1 MKVNKMN
8 EQELLSEFTKKARTA
23 GLKVDCLGS
32 GDINS
37 ELAIVVEAPGEN
49 EANMKMPLVGGA
61 GRLLWDLLRPYGITR
76 TNCYA
81 TNVCKRQVSLST
93 KTDARNPIKKPELEH
108 WEGLLDWELDQL
120 PNLKYVLI
128 LGNFAL
134 KAILNEDKIT
144 LWRGSVINAAVG
156 RKRRQVK
163 AVVNYNPA
171 MILRNMDLEPM
182 YKFDLA
188 KLDLVMRN
196 KFVVHEITEHIN
208 PTAEQA
214 LEWIHMMQT
223 HNGPVAF
230 DIEVLSNET
239 ACIGFANNAHE
250 GYCINFR
257 DRKTNRFTLEEEC
270 KIYRALQEL
279 LQCPEAKLI
288 TQNGNFDCYW
298 LGYKDRLHVPNLW
311 FDTLLAHH
319 TLYPRMP
326 HNLGFLTSQYTTHP
340 YYKDEGQTWKE
351 GGNIDQFWRYNVKD
365 CAITYAVH
373 EKIHKE
379 LASQNLEDF
388 FFNHVMRLTPHLVK
402 MTVNGIKSDVG
413 LKAKII
419 KEIEADVN
427 KLGKRFNFAVQ
438 QCTGDP
444 DLIVNPRSPTQLANL
459 FFTKLGLIGRG
470 ATTNKANRQ
479 RMRDHPRTSPKARRM
494 LDILDEYKSEHK
506 FYSVYATM
514 TIDDDSR
521 IRCEWKQ
528 FGTQSAPGRL
538 SSASVMW
545 GRGANLQTQPSRAYP
560 MFIADKDYMFTYF
573 DLSQAEA
580 RVVAYQ
586 WNVEG
591 LIRTFEKASSDLNY
605 DVHRG
610 NAARIFKCDYNEI
623 PLIDR
628 NEDGSITRR
637 FLGKR
642 CVHGLNYRMQAQ
654 KLAEVCD
661 IPLMQAHEAYSAY
674 HQAFPEIQ
682 QAWTDIVK
690 TVHTER
696 MLFTPMGRRMI
707 FLERIHDDALD
718 SIIAFI
724 PQSTI
729 GDKVSSVI
737 YLCHE
742 DEHWPDSA
750 HMTLNIHD
758 ALIAIHKVDDK
769 DVVTSIM
776 KKHAESPIIIRGNPV
791 SIPTEFKHSVPDEDG
806 IHRWSTLQ

>member
-1 MKVNKMN
+1 MN

-23 GLKVDCLGS
+23 GLQIDCLGS

-37 ELAIVVEAPGEN
+37 ELAIIVEAPGEN

-61 GRLLWDLLRPYGITR
+61 GRLLWDILRPYGITR

-81 TNVCKRQVSLST
+81 TNVCKRKVALST
-93 KTDARNPIKKPELEH
+93 KTDARNPVKKPELEH
-108 WEGLLDWELDQL
+108 WEGLLEWELDQL
-120 PNLKYVLI
+120 PNLKYVLV

-144 LWRGSVINAAVG
+144 LWRGSVVDAVVG
-156 RKRRQVK
+156 RSRKRVK
-163 AVVNYNPA
+163 AIVNYNPA
-171 MILRNMDLEPM
+171 MILRNMDLEPI
-182 YKFDLA
+182 YKFDMA
-188 KLDLVMRN
+188 KLDMVMRN
-196 KFVVHEITEHIN
+196 KFVEHKIKEHIN
-208 PTAEQA
+208 PTAEEA
-214 LEWIHMMQT
+214 VDWIRMMQFSEK
-223 HNGPVAF
+223 PVAF

-239 ACIGFANNAHE
+239 ACIGFANDSHE
-250 GYCINFR
+250 GYCVNFR
-257 DRKTNRFTLEEEC
+257 DKNTNRFTLEEEC
-270 KIYRALQEL
+270 KIYVALQKL
-279 LQCPEAKLI
+279 FLDPEVKLI

-298 LGYKDRLHVPNLW
+298 IGYKDRLHVKRIW

-319 TLYPRMP
+319 TLYPRLP

-351 GGNIDQFWRYNVKD
+351 GGDIDQFWRYNVKD
-365 CAITYAVH
+365 CAITYTVH
-373 EKIHKE
+373 EKLHKE
-379 LASQNLEDF
+379 LAAQSLEKFYFD
-388 FFNHVMRLTPHLVK
+388 HVMKLTPHLTR
-402 MTVNGIKSDVG
+402 MTVNGIRADIG
-413 LKAKII
+413 LKDNIVKS
-419 KEIEADVN
+419 IEADVN
-427 KLGKRFNFAVQ
+427 KLSKRFNFAVQ

-444 DLIVNPRSPTQLANL
+444 DLIVNPRSAPQLADL

-470 ATTNKANRQ
+470 STTNKANRQ
-479 RMRDHPRTSPKARRM
+479 RMYDHPRTSPQAKRM
-494 LDILDEYKSEHK
+494 LDILDEYKTEHK

-514 TIDDDSR
+514 TIDEDHR

-538 SSASVMW
+538 SSSSVMW
-545 GRGANLQTQPSRAYP
+545 GSGANLQNQPSRAYP
-560 MFIADKDYMFTYF
+560 MFIADPGYMFTYF

-586 WNVEG
+586 WGVRG
-591 LIRTFEKASSDLNY
+591 LIETFEQASEDDSY

-610 NAARIFKCDYNEI
+610 NAARIFKCNYNDV
-623 PLIDR
+623 PSNDR
-628 NEDGSITRR
+628 DKDGNITKR

-661 IPLMQAHEAYSAY
+661 ISLMQAHEAYSAY

-682 QAWTDIVK
+682 KAWTDTVK
-690 TVHTER
+690 TVHSER
-696 MLFTPMGRRMI
+696 MLYTPLGRRMI
-707 FLERIHDDALD
+707 FLERIHEEALD

-737 YLCHE
+737 YKCHE
-742 DEHWPDSA
+742 DKEWPNSA
-750 HMTLNIHD
+750 HVTLNIHD
-758 ALIAIHKVDDK
+758 ALVTIHKPEDK
-769 DVVTSIM
+769 DVVTKIM
-776 KKHAESPIIIRGNPV
+776 KKHAESPIIIRGHEV
-791 SIPTEFKHSVPDEDG
+791 SIPTDFKHSVPDEHG
-806 IHRWSTLQ
+806 IHRWSTLK

>member
-1 MKVNKMN
+1 MN
-8 EQELLSEFTKKARTA
+8 EQELLSEYTKRARTA
-23 GLKVDCLGS
+23 GLQIDCLGS

-37 ELAIVVEAPGEN
+37 EIAIICEAPGEN

-61 GRLLWDLLRPYGITR
+61 GRLLWDLLRPYNITR
-76 TNCYA
+76 TNCYV
-81 TNVCKRQVSLST
+81 TNVCKRKVALST
-93 KTDARNPIKKPELEH
+93 KTEARNPVKKPELEH
-108 WEGLLDWELDQL
+108 WEGLLEWELDQL
-120 PNLKYVLI
+120 PNLKYVVL

-134 KAILNEDKIT
+134 KAVLNEDKIT
-144 LWRGSVINAAVG
+144 LWRGSVIDAVVG
-156 RKRRQVK
+156 RKRRPVK

-171 MILRNMDLEPM
+171 MILRNMDLEPV

-188 KLDLVMRN
+188 KLDLVLRN
-196 KFVVHEITEHIN
+196 KFVPHKITEHIN
-208 PTAEQA
+208 PTAGEA
-214 LEWIHMMQT
+214 LSWIHMM
-223 HNGPVAF
+223 HHSDKPIAF

-239 ACIGFANNAHE
+239 ACIGFANDAHE

-257 DRKTNRFTLEEEC
+257 DRGSNRFTLEEEC
-270 KIYRALQEL
+270 KIYRAIQEL
-279 LQCPEAKLI
+279 FLNPESRFV

-298 LGYKDRLHVPNLW
+298 LGYKDRLNVPNIW
-311 FDTLLAHH
+311 FDTLLGHH

-340 YYKDEGQTWKE
+340 YYKDEGSAWKE
-351 GGNIDQFWRYNVKD
+351 GGDIDQFWRYNVKD

-379 LASQNLEDF
+379 LASQNMEDF

-402 MTVNGIKSDVG
+402 MTVNGIKADTYLKDKIVKSIEVDV
-413 LKAKII
+413 
-419 KEIEADVN
+419 D
-427 KLGKRFNFAVQ
+427 KLNKRFNFAVQ

-444 DLIVNPRSPTQLANL
+444 DIIINPRSPRQLGDL

-470 ATTNKANRQ
+470 ASTNSANRQ
-479 RMRDHPRTSPKARRM
+479 RMREHPRTSPQASRM

-506 FYSVYATM
+506 FLSVYATM
-514 TIDDDSR
+514 TIDEDHR

-545 GRGANLQTQPSRAYP
+545 GSGANLQNQPSRAYP
-560 MFIADKDYMFTYF
+560 MFIADDGYMFTYF

-586 WNVEG
+586 WNVQG
-591 LIRTFEKASSDLNY
+591 LIDTFEQASEDSSY

-610 NAARIFKCDYNEI
+610 NAARIFKCSYDEI
-623 PLIDR
+623 PKVDR
-628 NEDGSITRR
+628 NKDGSITRR

-654 KLAEVCD
+654 KLAEVCQ

-682 QAWTDIVK
+682 KAWADTVK

-707 FLERIHDDALD
+707 FLERIHDEALD
-718 SIIAFI
+718 SIIAFV

-729 GDKVSSVI
+729 GDKVASVI
-737 YLCHE
+737 YKCHE
-742 DEHWPDSA
+742 DKEWPESA
-750 HMTLNIHD
+750 HITLNIHD
-758 ALIAIHKVDDK
+758 ALIAIHKIKDK
-769 DVVTSIM
+769 DSVTKVM
-776 KKHAESPIIIRGNPV
+776 KRHAESPIIIRGHEV
-791 SIPTEFKHSVPDEDG
+791 SIPTDFKHSVADEHG
-806 IHRWSTLQ
+806 IHRWSTLK